1 MTQLVVLGAA
11 VAAFAQL
18 LASGVGFFA
27 QTVVGR
33 LVVRLGPACAPGV
46 LVLGFSHGFS
56 LRAGWDLEKRCAEQ
70 TFSNG
75 KNSKKTDGL
84 RDFAIGTDVPY
95 LYASR

>member
-1 MTQLVVLGAA
+1 M
-11 VAAFAQL
+11 
-18 LASGVGFFA
+18 
-27 QTVVGR
+27 
-33 LVVRLGPACAPGV
+33 
-46 LVLGFSHGFS
+46 
-56 LRAGWDLEKRCAEQ
+56 EKRCAEQ